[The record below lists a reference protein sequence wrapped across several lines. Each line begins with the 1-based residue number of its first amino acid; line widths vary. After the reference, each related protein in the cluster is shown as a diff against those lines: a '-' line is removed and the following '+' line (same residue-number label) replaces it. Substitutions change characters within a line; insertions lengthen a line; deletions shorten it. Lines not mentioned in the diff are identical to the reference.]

1 MDKLIAVFVADNAT
15 LMAKMEAA
23 LGARSVTEFR
33 SHLHAMKG
41 SAASMG
47 AEQLTALCRDIGRRS
62 DSELK
67 LQMVALLKSLRE
79 ALATTREALERYL
92 RERKSSAG

>member
-1 MDKLIAVFVADNAT
+1 
-15 LMAKMEAA
+15 
-23 LGARSVTEFR
+23 
-33 SHLHAMKG
+33 
-41 SAASMG
+41 MG

-62 DSELK
+62 DSEIK

-92 RERKSSAG
+92 QDRKKSTG